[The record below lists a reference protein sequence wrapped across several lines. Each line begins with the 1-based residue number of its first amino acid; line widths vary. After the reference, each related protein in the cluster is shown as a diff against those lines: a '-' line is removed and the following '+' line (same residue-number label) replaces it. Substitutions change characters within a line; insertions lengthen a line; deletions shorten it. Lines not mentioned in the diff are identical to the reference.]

1 MTVNGARLT
10 SEAGARCL
18 AALAVIIP
26 TRNEEATIHAC
37 LQSVGAHDGVR
48 VVVSDGDSADGTLGI
63 VKSAFP
69 HVLIVTGPSGR
80 GGQLNRGAAA
90 AAARAYLFLHADCR
104 LPPGWWPAVRAV
116 LSDPGVALGCFRLHT
131 EPPTGGSRG
140 ALAHAWWRLLDL
152 RSLGL
157 GLPYGDQ
164 GQFVRRDVFSAVG
177 GFPDIPL
184 MEDLAFAR
192 ACLHHGRLDRL
203 PYVIRTTARRFAR
216 HPLRAR
222 VCTATFPFLYRCG
235 VSPERL
241 ARWYGEVR

>member
-1 MTVNGARLT
+1 MTVNGALLT
-10 SEAGARCL
+10 SEAGAGRL
-18 AALAVIIP
+18 TALAVIIP
-26 TRNEEATIHAC
+26 TRNEEATIRAC
-37 LQSVGAHDGVR
+37 VQSVGDHYSVR

-63 VKSAFP
+63 VKNAFP

-90 AAARAYLFLHADCR
+90 AAAHAYLFLHADCR
-104 LPPGWWPAVRAV
+104 LPAGWWPAVRAV
-116 LSDPGVALGCFRLHT
+116 LGDPDMALGCFRLHT
-131 EPPTGGSRG
+131 EPPTGCSRG
-140 ALAHAWWRLLDL
+140 VLARAWWRLLDL
-152 RSLGL
+152 RSLGF

-164 GQFVRRDVFSAVG
+164 GQFVRRDVFSAVA

-184 MEDLAFAR
+184 MEDLAFAH
-192 ACLHHGRLDRL
+192 ACLGRGRIEHL
-203 PYVIRTTARRFAR
+203 PNVIRTTARRFAR